1 MSPVLLMIDVQ
12 RNMLQPPLPV
22 PAAGPVDT
30 AIRDLLGRARDAGA
44 QVVHV
49 RNNGSDDD
57 PDAPGS
63 EGWELVHEVRD
74 GEPVVDKWVPDS
86 FDGTG
91 LDKLLPPHAPLIVVG
106 MQSEFCVQSTC
117 LAARDRGHE
126 VTLVHDAHATYDDDA
141 PAAEISR
148 RVEDDLRA
156 AGVMVIGSEDVRFD

>member
-12 RNMLQPPLPV
+12 RNMLEPPLPV
-22 PAAGPVDT
+22 PAAGPVGA
-30 AIRDLLGRARDAGA
+30 AIRDVLDRARNAGA

-63 EGWELVHEVRD
+63 EGWELIHEVRH

-91 LDKLLPPHAPLIVVG
+91 LDKLLPAGSPLIVVG
-106 MQSEFCVQSTC
+106 MQSEFCVQATC
-117 LAARDRGHE
+117 LAALERGHE
-126 VTLVHDAHATYDDDA
+126 VTLVRDAHATYDDDV
-141 PAAEISR
+141 PAAEASR
-148 RVEDDLRA
+148 WVEDELRA